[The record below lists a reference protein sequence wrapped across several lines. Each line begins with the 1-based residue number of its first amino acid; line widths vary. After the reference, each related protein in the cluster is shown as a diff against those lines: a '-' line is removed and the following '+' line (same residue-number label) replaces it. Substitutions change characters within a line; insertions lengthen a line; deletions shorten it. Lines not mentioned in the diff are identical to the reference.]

1 MNVGNTPIIS
11 MKGIVKQFPG
21 VRALS
26 GVDLDLYPGEVHAL
40 VGENGAG
47 KSTLI
52 KIMMGVYQKTEGQ
65 MFINGQSVVVKSPQ
79 HAQELGLG
87 AVYQDV
93 NLAQD
98 LSVAENFFMG
108 SLPHRFGGVVDYA
121 QMYRQTKSVLD
132 SISVHV
138 DPKAMI
144 RTLSVA
150 QQEMVAIGKIVHQ
163 RVKAVVFDEP
173 TALLTGEETEEL
185 FRIIAQLKEAGV
197 GIIYISHRMEEIFRI
212 CDRATILKDGH
223 YVSTVDIAD
232 TNEDELISMMVGRD
246 VGDMYNIT
254 HGCPSDELL
263 RVEDLSSDRFS
274 GVSFSVRKGEIFGMF
289 GLVGSGR
296 TEIVRTIFG
305 ADPLKGGNIFY
316 EDQAFDPH
324 SPSVAIS
331 KGIALLP
338 EDRRAQGLMLGMSVG
353 ENINMVA
360 VHNMSSFGVMNKGKC
375 TSIAQDYVHRLAVK
389 TPTVNQKVA
398 NLSGGNQQKVVIAK
412 WLNQNSSLFI
422 FDEPTV
428 GVDVGAKKEIY
439 KLFEELV
446 QQGKTIIVIS
456 SYLPEVM
463 GLSDRMLIMYEGRQM
478 AILERK
484 DYSDERIMRYASGI
498 RD

>member
-108 SLPHRFGGVVDYA
+108 SLPHRFGCVVDYA